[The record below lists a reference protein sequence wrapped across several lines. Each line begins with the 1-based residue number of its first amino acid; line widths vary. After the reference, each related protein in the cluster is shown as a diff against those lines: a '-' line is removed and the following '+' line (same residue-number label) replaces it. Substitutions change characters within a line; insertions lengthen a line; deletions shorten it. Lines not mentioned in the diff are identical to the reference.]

1 MNDLNNVA
9 PITTIERKRQLRL
22 FRAGQKFQQQQSSRQ
37 QFLRAVGYSYA
48 AVYDL

>member
-1 MNDLNNVA
+1 MNDLKTIA
-9 PITTIERKRQLRL
+9 PITTEERRLQQRL
-22 FRAGQKFQQQQSSRQ
+22 FRAWKKLQQQLSSRQ